1 MLIIDE
7 GVFLM
12 KFRPAIL
19 SLTLAVFTTVA
30 GLAETRKTGLTVP
43 VTYAGGTL
51 PLTQGKIKATVEEDA
66 LVLHHRNQKVSI
78 PIQSITAISSGTD
91 VRRRFGATVL
101 GVVPKM
107 HLDKAEA
114 HYVGLTWSGA
124 EAVLKLN
131 ASEYRDFLGTLE
143 RLTGRK
149 ATDTRK
155 TPTVVRYL

>member
-1 MLIIDE
+1 M
-7 GVFLM
+7 VF
-12 KFRPAIL
+12 RSAVI
-19 SLTLAVFTTVA
+19 SLTLAVVTVGCA
-30 GLAETRKTGLTVP
+30 SAETRKTGLTVP

-51 PLTQGKIKATVEEDA
+51 PLSQGKIKATVEEDTV
-66 LVLHHRNQKVSI
+66 VLHRGSHKVSI

-91 VRRRFGATVL
+91 VRRRFGASVL
-101 GVVPKM
+101 GVVPRM
-107 HLDKAEA
+107 HLDKAET
-114 HYVGLTWSGA
+114 HYVGLTWAGA

-131 ASEYRDFLGTLE
+131 ASEYRDFVAMLE